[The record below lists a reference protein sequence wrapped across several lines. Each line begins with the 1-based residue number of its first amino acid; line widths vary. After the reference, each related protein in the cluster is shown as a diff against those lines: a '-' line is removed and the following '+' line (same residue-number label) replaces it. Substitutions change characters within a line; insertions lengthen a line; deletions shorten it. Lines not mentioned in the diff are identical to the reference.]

1 MKRIFTG
8 SVMVSLLL
16 GLTGVAFGKGI
27 AGVANTLHNLSSTS
41 VVFSSYA
48 STNLDEICVFCHT
61 PHGGSLSGP
70 LWNHDLPNA
79 TSFTHYTSASLSPT
93 LQGLSVSRAVN
104 DESLLCM
111 ACHDGSVAV
120 DHLINDPNVL
130 GGTPIMTGFGTDVDI
145 ISMFGM
151 AGPRIGESPATPGG
165 TGNLSDDHPI
175 SFSYS
180 AVLAD
185 PIYSVGGARH
195 LELRPIG
202 NVTDGASVLGWNGEG
217 VRLFGNDNRVEC
229 STCHD
234 PHVDYESGINAPK
247 NYTPFLIR
255 PNDGS
260 QLCLACHNK

>member
-1 MKRIFTG
+1 MKQTCTAI
-8 SVMVSLLL
+8 VVACLVL
-16 GLTGVAFGKGI
+16 GLAGIAFGKGI
-27 AGVANTLHNLSSTS
+27 AGVANTMHNLSSTN
-41 VVFSSYA
+41 VLFSSYA
-48 STNLDEICVFCHT
+48 ATNLDEICVFCHT

-70 LWNHDLPNA
+70 LWNHDLPVA

-93 LQGLSVSRAVN
+93 LQGLAVSRAVN

-130 GGTPIMTGFGTDVDI
+130 GGTPITTAFGSDIDI

-151 AGPRIGESPATPGG
+151 AGPRIGESPSNPGG
-165 TGNLSDDHPI
+165 TGDLSDDHPI

-180 AVLAD
+180 DVLAD
-185 PIYSVGGARH
+185 PIYGVGGARYQ
-195 LELRPIG
+195 ELRPIG
-202 NVTDGASVLGWNGEG
+202 NVADSSSVLGWNGEG
-217 VRLFGNDNRVEC
+217 VRLFGTDNRVEC

-247 NYTPFLIR
+247 DYTPFLIR